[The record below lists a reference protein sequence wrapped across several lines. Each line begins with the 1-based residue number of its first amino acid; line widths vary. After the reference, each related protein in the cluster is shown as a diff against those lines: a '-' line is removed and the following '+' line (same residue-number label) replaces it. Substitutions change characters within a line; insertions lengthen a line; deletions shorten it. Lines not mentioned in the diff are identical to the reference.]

1 MRYVTREDELD
12 FSRLYNYV
20 EQLADSISGI
30 VSTPSF
36 NQFLLES
43 CQLLANSLDLIHQGY
58 FDAAFY
64 SVRQAGEVI
73 LIGTLFSNLEESE
86 RKAKYEKWVSL
97 DRFPS
102 FSELSKMLR
111 SKDIEYRDLLE
122 QMPEIDELISKLNR
136 RANKYIHK
144 QGHESFYT
152 KPYEVVPE
160 SAKNIR
166 EDFSDYFT
174 TTVKVCAIFRL
185 AVDPFP
191 ILLSDPECEFR
202 FPDCMT
208 LEFGQSFI
216 DNCLGN
222 EFVKHYIETDYY
234 RNWVNAIKST
244 FPQLKEATY
253 NVSNLH
259 YIDLSNIE
267 DILDELDKLSLYE
280 ATAVLF
286 TALFSEK
293 VSAIHITGMLDAF
306 SNSARPSGG
315 LYLSDMSDYTGQ
327 LGGVNVPLANIC
339 RLASF
344 DTSIDHSTINSIIT
358 SFPIAS
364 DFVCVETDKQ
374 LDGNEVEQG
383 RKAAEELGRLWRQ
396 IKVGQCAMSDLK
408 ETSLFKRIKQ
418 SVQVER
424 NRAYAGKNKTDREH
438 APSDPPI
445 EFLGERV

>member
-1 MRYVTREDELD
+1 MDIMNFNDENVNGQLFSWRYHPQRYITKENALDYYRLYSYVDEL
-12 FSRLYNYV
+12 
-20 EQLADSISGI
+20 ADTISGM
-30 VSTPSF
+30 VETPSF

-64 SVRQAGEVI
+64 SVRQAGEII
-73 LIGTLFSNLEESE
+73 LVGTLFSNLEESE

-97 DRFPS
+97 DRFPT

-122 QMPEIDELISKLNR
+122 QMPEIDELISKLNK

-160 SAKNIR
+160 SAKHIR
-166 EDFSDYFT
+166 EDFTDYFT
-174 TTVKVCAIFRL
+174 PTVKVCAIFRL

-191 ILLSDPECEFR
+191 ILLSDPECEYR

-208 LEFGQSFI
+208 IEFSQSFI
-216 DNCLGN
+216 NNCLGN

-267 DILDELDKLSLYE
+267 DILDELDKLTLYE

-293 VSAIHITGMLDAF
+293 VIAIHITGMLDAF

-315 LYLSDMSDYTGQ
+315 LYLSDMSDCAGQ
-327 LGGVNVPLANIC
+327 LGGVNVPLAEIC
-339 RLASF
+339 HLASL
-344 DTSIDHSTINSIIT
+344 DTSHEYSPVSSFIT
-358 SFPIAS
+358 SFSIAS
-364 DFVCVETDKQ
+364 DFVCVETDKL
-374 LDGNEVEQG
+374 LDDNEVELG
-383 RKAAEELGRLWRQ
+383 RKAAEELDWLWSR
-396 IKVGQCAMSDLK
+396 IKTGQCAMFELK
-408 ETSLFKRIKQ
+408 ETSLFKWIKQ
-418 SVQVER
+418 NV
-424 NRAYAGKNKTDREH
+424 
-438 APSDPPI
+438 
-445 EFLGERV
+445 

>member
-1 MRYVTREDELD
+1 MRYMAREDELAY
-12 FSRLYNYV
+12 SRLYDYV
-20 EQLADSISGI
+20 EQLADSVSGL

-43 CQLLANSLDLIHQGY
+43 CQLLANTLDLIHQGY

-86 RKAKYEKWVSL
+86 RKAKNEKWVSL

-122 QMPEIDELISKLNR
+122 QMPEIDKLISKLNK

-152 KPYEVVPE
+152 KPYEEVPE
-160 SAKNIR
+160 STKHIR
-166 EDFSDYFT
+166 EDFTDYFT
-174 TTVKVCAIFRL
+174 TAVKVCAIFRL

-208 LEFGQSFI
+208 IEFGQYFI
-216 DNCLGN
+216 DNCLGSD
-222 EFVKHYIETDYY
+222 FVEHYIKTDFY

-267 DILDELDKLSLYE
+267 DILDELDKLTLYE

-293 VSAIHITGMLDAF
+293 VIAIHTTGMLDAF

-315 LYLSDMSDYTGQ
+315 LYLSDMSDYASQ
-327 LGGVNVPLANIC
+327 LGGVNVPLAEIC
-339 RLASF
+339 HLASLDISHEF
-344 DTSIDHSTINSIIT
+344 SPVSSFIT
-358 SFPIAS
+358 SFSIAS
-364 DFVCVETDKQ
+364 DFVCVETAKL
-374 LDGNEVEQG
+374 LDDNEVELG
-383 RKAAEELGRLWRQ
+383 RKAADELDWLWSR
-396 IKVGQCAMSDLK
+396 IKTGQCAMFELK
-408 ETSLFKRIKQ
+408 ETSLFKWIKQ
-418 SVQVER
+418 NV
-424 NRAYAGKNKTDREH
+424 
-438 APSDPPI
+438 
-445 EFLGERV
+445 

>member
-1 MRYVTREDELD
+1 MNFKDEDVSGRLFNWRHHPLRYVAREDELD

-20 EQLADSISGI
+20 EQLADSITGI
-30 VSTPSF
+30 VSTPPF
-36 NQFLLES
+36 NLFLLES

-73 LIGTLFSNLEESE
+73 LIGTLFSNMEESE
-86 RKAKYEKWVSL
+86 RVAEYEKWASL

-102 FSELSKMLR
+102 FSKLSKMLY
-111 SKDIEYRDLLE
+111 SKDIEYRELLE
-122 QMPEIDELISKLNR
+122 QMPEIDELISKLNKK
-136 RANKYIHK
+136 ANKYIHK

-152 KPYEVVPE
+152 KPYEIASE
-160 SAKNIR
+160 SSKLIR
-166 EDFSDYFT
+166 EDFTEYFKA
-174 TTVKVCAIFRL
+174 TVKVCAIFRL

-191 ILLSDPECEFR
+191 ILLSDTECDYR

-216 DNCLGN
+216 ENCLGSD
-222 EFVKHYIETDYY
+222 FVEHYIKTDYY

-244 FPQLKEATY
+244 FPKLKEATY
-253 NVSNLH
+253 YVSNLH

-267 DILDELDKLSLYE
+267 DILDELDKLTLYE

-286 TALFSEK
+286 TELFSGK

-315 LYLSDMSDYTGQ
+315 LYLSDMSDFAGQ
-327 LGGVNVPLANIC
+327 LGGVNVPLADIC
-339 RLASF
+339 RLANI
-344 DTSIDHSTINSIIT
+344 DTSVDHSPINSFIT

-364 DFVCVETDKQ
+364 EFVCVETDK
-374 LDGNEVEQG
+374 LLASNEVEQG
-383 RKAAEELGRLWRQ
+383 RKAAKELGQLWRQ
-396 IKVGQCAMSDLK
+396 VKTGQCAMSELK
-408 ETSLFKRIKQ
+408 ESELFKWIIQ
-418 SVQVER
+418 NV
-424 NRAYAGKNKTDREH
+424 
-438 APSDPPI
+438 
-445 EFLGERV
+445 

>member
-1 MRYVTREDELD
+1 MAREDDLN
-12 FSRLYNYV
+12 FSHLYNYV
-20 EQLADSISGI
+20 EQLENSISGI
-30 VSTPSF
+30 VSTPPF

-64 SVRQAGEVI
+64 SVRQAGEII
-73 LIGTLFSNLEESE
+73 LVGTLFSNLEESE
-86 RKAKYEKWVSL
+86 RKAKYEKWVLL

-122 QMPEIDELISKLNR
+122 QMPEIDELISKLNK

-160 SAKNIR
+160 SAKHIR
-166 EDFSDYFT
+166 EDFTDYFT

-208 LEFGQSFI
+208 LEFGQYFI
-216 DNCLGN
+216 DNCLGSD
-222 EFVKHYIETDYY
+222 FVEHYIKTDFY

-253 NVSNLH
+253 YVSNLH
-259 YIDLSNIE
+259 YIDLSNIK
-267 DILDELDKLSLYE
+267 DILDELDKLTLYE

-293 VSAIHITGMLDAF
+293 VIAIHITGMLDAF
-306 SNSARPSGG
+306 SNSARPSSG
-315 LYLSDMSDYTGQ
+315 LYLSDMSAYAEQ
-327 LGGVNVPLANIC
+327 LGGVNVPLAEIC
-339 RLASF
+339 HLASL
-344 DTSIDHSTINSIIT
+344 DTSHEYSPVS
-358 SFPIAS
+358 SFIPLFSIAS
-364 DFVCVETDKQ
+364 DCICVESDGL
-374 LDGNEVEQG
+374 LDAKEVELG
-383 RKAAEELGRLWRQ
+383 RKAAQELGRLWSR
-396 IKVGQCAMSDLK
+396 IKTGQCAMFELK
-408 ETSLFKRIKQ
+408 ETALFKWIKQ
-418 SVQVER
+418 NV
-424 NRAYAGKNKTDREH
+424 
-438 APSDPPI
+438 
-445 EFLGERV
+445 

>member
-1 MRYVTREDELD
+1 MAREDDLN
-12 FSRLYNYV
+12 FSHLYNYV
-20 EQLADSISGI
+20 EQLENSISGI
-30 VSTPSF
+30 VSTPPF

-64 SVRQAGEVI
+64 SVRQAGEII
-73 LIGTLFSNLEESE
+73 LVGTLFSNLEESE
-86 RKAKYEKWVSL
+86 RKAKYEKWVLL

-122 QMPEIDELISKLNR
+122 QMPEIDELISKLNK
-136 RANKYIHK
+136 RANKYIQK

-160 SAKNIR
+160 SAKHIR
-166 EDFSDYFT
+166 EDFTDYFT

-208 LEFGQSFI
+208 LEFGQYFI
-216 DNCLGN
+216 DNCLGSD
-222 EFVKHYIETDYY
+222 FVEHYIKTDFY

-253 NVSNLH
+253 NVSNVH

-267 DILDELDKLSLYE
+267 DILDELDKLTLYE
-280 ATAVLF
+280 AAAVLF

-293 VSAIHITGMLDAF
+293 VIAIHITGMLDAF
-306 SNSARPSGG
+306 SNSARPSSG
-315 LYLSDMSDYTGQ
+315 LYLSDMSAYAEQ
-327 LGGVNVPLANIC
+327 LGGVNVPLAEIC
-339 RLASF
+339 HLASL
-344 DTSIDHSTINSIIT
+344 DTSHEFSPVRSFIT
-358 SFPIAS
+358 SFSFAS
-364 DFVCVETDKQ
+364 DFVCVETDKL
-374 LDGNEVEQG
+374 LDSNEVEQG
-383 RKAAEELGRLWRQ
+383 RKATEELGQLWRQ
-396 IKVGQCAMSDLK
+396 IKVGQCAMSELK
-408 ETSLFKRIKQ
+408 ETVLFKWIKL
-418 SVQVER
+418 
-424 NRAYAGKNKTDREH
+424 NA
-438 APSDPPI
+438 
-445 EFLGERV
+445 

>member
-1 MRYVTREDELD
+1 MAREDDLN
-12 FSRLYNYV
+12 FSHLYNYV
-20 EQLADSISGI
+20 EQLENSISGI
-30 VSTPSF
+30 VSTPPF

-64 SVRQAGEVI
+64 SVRQAGEII
-73 LIGTLFSNLEESE
+73 LVGTLFSNLEESE
-86 RKAKYEKWVSL
+86 RKAKYEKWVLL

-122 QMPEIDELISKLNR
+122 QMPEIDELISKLNK
-136 RANKYIHK
+136 RANKYIQK

-160 SAKNIR
+160 SAKHIR
-166 EDFSDYFT
+166 EDFTDYFT

-208 LEFGQSFI
+208 LEFGQYFI
-216 DNCLGN
+216 DNCLGSD
-222 EFVKHYIETDYY
+222 FVEHYIKTDFY

-253 NVSNLH
+253 NVSNVH

-267 DILDELDKLSLYE
+267 DILDELDKLTLYE
-280 ATAVLF
+280 AAAVLF

-293 VSAIHITGMLDAF
+293 VIAIHITGMLDAF
-306 SNSARPSGG
+306 SNSARPSSG
-315 LYLSDMSDYTGQ
+315 LYLSDMSAYAEQ
-327 LGGVNVPLANIC
+327 LGGVNVPLAEIC
-339 RLASF
+339 HLASL
-344 DTSIDHSTINSIIT
+344 DTSHELSPVSSFIT
-358 SFPIAS
+358 SFSFAS
-364 DFVCVETDKQ
+364 DFICVETDTIF
-374 LDGNEVEQG
+374 DDDEVELG
-383 RKAAEELGRLWRQ
+383 RKAAEELDWLWSR
-396 IKVGQCAMSDLK
+396 IKTGQCAIVS
-408 ETSLFKRIKQ
+408 
-418 SVQVER
+418 
-424 NRAYAGKNKTDREH
+424 AGR
-438 APSDPPI
+438 
-445 EFLGERV
+445 F

>member
-1 MRYVTREDELD
+1 MNFKDENVNSQMFNWRDHPLLYIVKEIDLD
-12 FSRLYNYV
+12 YSRLYSYV

-30 VSTPSF
+30 VSTPPF

-73 LIGTLFSNLEESE
+73 LIGTLFSNLEDSE
-86 RKAKYEKWVSL
+86 RKAKYAKWISQ

-122 QMPEIDELISKLNR
+122 QMPEIDELISKLNK

-152 KPYEVVPE
+152 KPYEMASE
-160 SAKNIR
+160 SAKHIR
-166 EDFSDYFT
+166 EDFDEYFRA
-174 TTVKVCAIFRL
+174 TVKVCAIFRL

-191 ILLSDPECEFR
+191 ILLSEPECEYR

-208 LEFGQSFI
+208 LEFSQSFI
-216 DNCLGN
+216 KNCLGN
-222 EFVKHYIETDYY
+222 DFVVHYIKTDYY

-253 NVSNLH
+253 DVSNLH
-259 YIDLSNIE
+259 YIDLANIE
-267 DILDELDKLSLYE
+267 DILDELDKLTLNE

-286 TALFSEK
+286 TALFPEK
-293 VSAIHITGMLDAF
+293 VIAIHMTGMLDAF
-306 SNSARPSGG
+306 SNSAKPSSG
-315 LYLSDMSDYTGQ
+315 LYLSNMSDYAGQ
-327 LGGVNVPLANIC
+327 LGGINVPLADIC

-344 DTSIDHSTINSIIT
+344 DTSHEPPIDSFIT
-358 SFPIAS
+358 SFPIAP
-364 DFVCVETDKQ
+364 DCICVETDGL
-374 LDGNEVEQG
+374 LDDTEVELG
-383 RKAAEELGRLWRQ
+383 RKAAEELGQLWRR
-396 IKVGQCAMSDLK
+396 ITVGQCATSELK
-408 ETSLFKRIKQ
+408 ETTLFERIKQ
-418 SVQVER
+418 NV
-424 NRAYAGKNKTDREH
+424 
-438 APSDPPI
+438 
-445 EFLGERV
+445 

>member
-1 MRYVTREDELD
+1 MNFKDEYINSQMASWRHHPLRYVAREDD
-12 FSRLYNYV
+12 FAYSRLYGYV
-20 EQLADSISGI
+20 DQLVDSISGL

-102 FSELSKMLR
+102 FSELSKLLR

-122 QMPEIDELISKLNR
+122 QMPEIDELIDKLNK
-136 RANKYIHK
+136 RANKYTHK

-160 SAKNIR
+160 SAKHIR
-166 EDFSDYFT
+166 EDFTDYFK

-191 ILLSDPECEFR
+191 ILLSDPECEYR
-202 FPDCMT
+202 FSDCMT
-208 LEFGQSFI
+208 LEFGQNFI

-259 YIDLSNIE
+259 YIDLSNIK
-267 DILDELDKLSLYE
+267 DILDELDKLTLYE

-293 VSAIHITGMLDAF
+293 IIAIHITGTLDAF
-306 SNSARPSGG
+306 SNSARPSSG
-315 LYLSDMSDYTGQ
+315 LYLSDMSAYAEQ
-327 LGGVNVPLANIC
+327 LGGVNVPLAEIC
-339 RLASF
+339 CLASL
-344 DTSIDHSTINSIIT
+344 DTSHEFTPVSSFIT
-358 SFPIAS
+358 SFSTAS
-364 DFVCVETDKQ
+364 DSICVETDKL
-374 LDGNEVEQG
+374 LDDNEVELG
-383 RKAAEELGRLWRQ
+383 RNAAEELLQLWKQ
-396 IKVGQCAMSDLK
+396 IKTGQCSMSELEK
-408 ETSLFKRIKQ
+408 TELFKWIKQ
-418 SVQVER
+418 NV
-424 NRAYAGKNKTDREH
+424 
-438 APSDPPI
+438 
-445 EFLGERV
+445 

>member
-1 MRYVTREDELD
+1 MAREDDLN
-12 FSRLYNYV
+12 FSHLYNYV
-20 EQLADSISGI
+20 EQLDNSISGI
-30 VSTPSF
+30 VSTPPF

-64 SVRQAGEVI
+64 SVRQAGEII
-73 LIGTLFSNLEESE
+73 LVGTLFSNLEESE
-86 RKAKYEKWVSL
+86 RKAKYEKWVLL

-122 QMPEIDELISKLNR
+122 QMPEIDELISKLNK
-136 RANKYIHK
+136 RANKYIQK

-160 SAKNIR
+160 SAKHIR
-166 EDFSDYFT
+166 EDFTDYFT

-208 LEFGQSFI
+208 LEFGQYFI
-216 DNCLGN
+216 DNCLGSD
-222 EFVKHYIETDYY
+222 FVEHYIKTDFY

-253 NVSNLH
+253 NVSNVH

-267 DILDELDKLSLYE
+267 DILDELDKLTLYE
-280 ATAVLF
+280 AAAVLF

-293 VSAIHITGMLDAF
+293 VIAIHITGMLDAF
-306 SNSARPSGG
+306 SNSARPSSG
-315 LYLSDMSDYTGQ
+315 LYLSDMSAYAEQ
-327 LGGVNVPLANIC
+327 LGGVNVPLAEIC
-339 RLASF
+339 HLASL
-344 DTSIDHSTINSIIT
+344 DTSHELSPVSSFIT
-358 SFPIAS
+358 SFSFAS
-364 DFVCVETDKQ
+364 DFICVETDTIF
-374 LDGNEVEQG
+374 DDDEVELG
-383 RKAAEELGRLWRQ
+383 RKAAEELDWLWSR
-396 IKVGQCAMSDLK
+396 IKTGQCAMFELK
-408 ETSLFKRIKQ
+408 ETKLFKRIKQ
-418 SVQVER
+418 NV
-424 NRAYAGKNKTDREH
+424 
-438 APSDPPI
+438 
-445 EFLGERV
+445 

>member
-1 MRYVTREDELD
+1 MNFKDEYINSQVFSRRHHPLRYVAREDELAY
-12 FSRLYNYV
+12 SRLYDYV
-20 EQLADSISGI
+20 EQLVDSVSGL

-111 SKDIEYRDLLE
+111 SKDIEYRDLLK
-122 QMPEIDELISKLNR
+122 QMPEIDELISKLNK

-160 SAKNIR
+160 SAKHIR
-166 EDFSDYFT
+166 EDFTDYFT

-267 DILDELDKLSLYE
+267 DILDELDKLTLYE

-293 VSAIHITGMLDAF
+293 VNAIHITGMLDAF

-315 LYLSDMSDYTGQ
+315 LYLSDMSAYAEQ
-327 LGGVNVPLANIC
+327 LGGVNVPLAEIC

-344 DTSIDHSTINSIIT
+344 DTSHEFSPVSSFIT

-364 DFVCVETDKQ
+364 DYVCVETDKL
-374 LDGNEVEQG
+374 LDSNEVELG
-383 RKAAEELGRLWRQ
+383 RKAAEELDRLWSR
-396 IKVGQCAMSDLK
+396 IKTGQCAMFELK
-408 ETSLFKRIKQ
+408 ETSLFKWI
-418 SVQVER
+418 
-424 NRAYAGKNKTDREH
+424 
-438 APSDPPI
+438 
-445 EFLGERV
+445 

>member
-1 MRYVTREDELD
+1 MAREDDLN
-12 FSRLYNYV
+12 FSHLYNYV
-20 EQLADSISGI
+20 EQLENSISGI
-30 VSTPSF
+30 VSTPPF

-58 FDAAFY
+58 FDVAFY

-73 LIGTLFSNLEESE
+73 LVGTLFSNLEESE

-122 QMPEIDELISKLNR
+122 QMPEIDELISKLNK

-160 SAKNIR
+160 SAKHIR
-166 EDFSDYFT
+166 EDFTDYFT

-208 LEFGQSFI
+208 LEFGQNFI

-259 YIDLSNIE
+259 YIDLSHIE
-267 DILDELDKLSLYE
+267 DILDELDKLTLYE

-293 VSAIHITGMLDAF
+293 GSAIYITGMLDAF

-315 LYLSDMSDYTGQ
+315 LHLSDMSDYAGQ
-327 LGGVNVPLANIC
+327 LGGVNVPLADIC

-344 DTSIDHSTINSIIT
+344 DTSHEFSPVSSFIT

-364 DFVCVETDKQ
+364 DYVCVETDKL
-374 LDGNEVEQG
+374 LDSNEVEQG
-383 RKAAEELGRLWRQ
+383 RKAAEELGQLWRQ
-396 IKVGQCAMSDLK
+396 IKVGQCAMSEMK
-408 ETSLFKRIKQ
+408 ETVLFKWIKLN
-418 SVQVER
+418 V
-424 NRAYAGKNKTDREH
+424 
-438 APSDPPI
+438 
-445 EFLGERV
+445 

>member
-1 MRYVTREDELD
+1 
-12 FSRLYNYV
+12 
-20 EQLADSISGI
+20 
-30 VSTPSF
+30 
-36 NQFLLES
+36 
-43 CQLLANSLDLIHQGY
+43 
-58 FDAAFY
+58 
-64 SVRQAGEVI
+64 
-73 LIGTLFSNLEESE
+73 
-86 RKAKYEKWVSL
+86 
-97 DRFPS
+97 
-102 FSELSKMLR
+102 
-111 SKDIEYRDLLE
+111 
-122 QMPEIDELISKLNR
+122 MPEIDELISKLNK

-152 KPYEVVPE
+152 KPHEVVPE
-160 SAKNIR
+160 SAKHIR
-166 EDFSDYFT
+166 EDFTDYFT

-267 DILDELDKLSLYE
+267 DILDELDKLTLYE

-293 VSAIHITGMLDAF
+293 VIAIHITGMLDAF
-306 SNSARPSGG
+306 SNSARPSSG
-315 LYLSDMSDYTGQ
+315 LYLSDMSDYAEQ
-327 LGGVNVPLANIC
+327 LGGVNVPLAEIC
-339 RLASF
+339 HLASL
-344 DTSIDHSTINSIIT
+344 DTSHEYSHVSSFIT
-358 SFPIAS
+358 SFSIAS
-364 DFVCVETDKQ
+364 DFVCVETDKL
-374 LDGNEVEQG
+374 LDDNEVELG
-383 RKAAEELGRLWRQ
+383 RKAAEELDQLWKQ
-396 IKVGQCAMSDLK
+396 IKTGQCGMSELE
-408 ETSLFKRIKQ
+408 ETEMFKWIKQ
-418 SVQVER
+418 NV
-424 NRAYAGKNKTDREH
+424 
-438 APSDPPI
+438 
-445 EFLGERV
+445 

>member
-1 MRYVTREDELD
+1 MNFKDEYINSQMFSWRHHPLRYVAREDELD
-12 FSRLYNYV
+12 YSLLYGYV
-20 EQLADSISGI
+20 DQLADSLSGL

-86 RKAKYEKWVSL
+86 RKAKYGKWVSL

-122 QMPEIDELISKLNR
+122 QMPEIDELISKLNK

-152 KPYEVVPE
+152 KPYEVVSE
-160 SAKNIR
+160 SARHIR
-166 EDFSDYFT
+166 EDFTDYFK

-191 ILLSDPECEFR
+191 ILMNDPECEFR
-202 FPDCMT
+202 FPDYMT

-222 EFVKHYIETDYY
+222 DFVERYIKTDYY

-259 YIDLSNIE
+259 YIDLLNIK
-267 DILDELDKLSLYE
+267 DILDELDKLTLYE
-280 ATAVLF
+280 ATTVLF

-293 VSAIHITGMLDAF
+293 VIAIHITGTLDAF
-306 SNSARPSGG
+306 SNSARPSSG
-315 LYLSDMSDYTGQ
+315 LYLSDMSDYAEQ
-327 LGGVNVPLANIC
+327 LGGVNVPFSEIC
-339 RLASF
+339 RLASL
-344 DTSIDHSTINSIIT
+344 DTSHELSPVSSFIT
-358 SFPIAS
+358 SFSIAS
-364 DFVCVETDKQ
+364 DFVCVETDKL
-374 LDGNEVEQG
+374 LDDNEVELG
-383 RKAAEELGRLWRQ
+383 RKAAEGLVQLWKQ
-396 IKVGQCAMSDLK
+396 IKTGQCSMSKLK
-408 ETSLFKRIKQ
+408 KTELFKKWIKQ
-418 SVQVER
+418 NV
-424 NRAYAGKNKTDREH
+424 
-438 APSDPPI
+438 
-445 EFLGERV
+445 

>member
-1 MRYVTREDELD
+1 MAREDDLN
-12 FSRLYNYV
+12 FSHLYNYV
-20 EQLADSISGI
+20 EQLENSISGI
-30 VSTPSF
+30 VSTPPF

-64 SVRQAGEVI
+64 SVRQAGEII
-73 LIGTLFSNLEESE
+73 LVGTLFSNLEESE
-86 RKAKYEKWVSL
+86 RKAKYEKWVLL

-122 QMPEIDELISKLNR
+122 QMPEIDELISKLNK
-136 RANKYIHK
+136 RANKYIQK

-160 SAKNIR
+160 SAKHIR
-166 EDFSDYFT
+166 EDFTDYFT

-208 LEFGQSFI
+208 LEFGQYFI
-216 DNCLGN
+216 DNCLGSV
-222 EFVKHYIETDYY
+222 FVEHYIKTDFY

-253 NVSNLH
+253 NVSNVH

-267 DILDELDKLSLYE
+267 DILDELDKLTLYE
-280 ATAVLF
+280 AAAVLF

-293 VSAIHITGMLDAF
+293 VIAIHITGMLDAF
-306 SNSARPSGG
+306 SNSARPSSG
-315 LYLSDMSDYTGQ
+315 LYLSDMSAYAEQ
-327 LGGVNVPLANIC
+327 LGGVNVPLAEIC
-339 RLASF
+339 HLASL
-344 DTSIDHSTINSIIT
+344 DTSHEFSPVRSFIT
-358 SFPIAS
+358 SFSFAS
-364 DFVCVETDKQ
+364 DFVCVETDKL
-374 LDGNEVEQG
+374 LDSNEVEQG
-383 RKAAEELGRLWRQ
+383 RKATEELGQLWRQ
-396 IKVGQCAMSDLK
+396 IKVGQCAMSELK
-408 ETSLFKRIKQ
+408 ETVLFKWIKL
-418 SVQVER
+418 
-424 NRAYAGKNKTDREH
+424 NA
-438 APSDPPI
+438 
-445 EFLGERV
+445 

>member
-1 MRYVTREDELD
+1 MNFKDEYINNQMLSWRHHPLRYVAREDELTY
-12 FSRLYNYV
+12 SRLYGYV
-20 EQLADSISGI
+20 DQLADSVSGL

-43 CQLLANSLDLIHQGY
+43 CQLLANSLVLIHQGY

-122 QMPEIDELISKLNR
+122 QMPEIDELISKLNK

-160 SAKNIR
+160 NAKHIR
-166 EDFSDYFT
+166 EDFTDFFT

-191 ILLSDPECEFR
+191 ILLSDSECEFR

-222 EFVKHYIETDYY
+222 EFVKNYIETDYY

-267 DILDELDKLSLYE
+267 DILDELDKLTLYE

-293 VSAIHITGMLDAF
+293 VIAIHITGMLDAF
-306 SNSARPSGG
+306 NNSARPSSG
-315 LYLSDMSDYTGQ
+315 LYLSGMSDYAEQ
-327 LGGVNVPLANIC
+327 LGGVNVPLADIC
-339 RLASF
+339 HLASL
-344 DTSIDHSTINSIIT
+344 DTSHEFSPVSSFIT
-358 SFPIAS
+358 SFSIAS
-364 DFVCVETDKQ
+364 DFVCVETDKL
-374 LDGNEVEQG
+374 LDDDEVELG
-383 RKAAEELGRLWRQ
+383 RKAAEELDWLWGR
-396 IKVGQCAMSDLK
+396 IKTGQCAMFELK
-408 ETSLFKRIKQ
+408 ETALFKWIKQ
-418 SVQVER
+418 NV
-424 NRAYAGKNKTDREH
+424 
-438 APSDPPI
+438 
-445 EFLGERV
+445 

>member
-1 MRYVTREDELD
+1 MNFKDEYINSQMFSWRHHPLRYVAREDELAY
-12 FSRLYNYV
+12 SLLYGYV
-20 EQLADSISGI
+20 DQLTDSVNGL

-122 QMPEIDELISKLNR
+122 QMPEIDELISKLNK
-136 RANKYIHK
+136 RANKYVHK
-144 QGHESFYT
+144 QGHDSFYT
-152 KPYEVVPE
+152 KPYEVVSE
-160 SAKNIR
+160 SARHVR
-166 EDFSDYFT
+166 EDFTDYFK
-174 TTVKVCAIFRL
+174 TTVKVCSIFRL

-191 ILLSDPECEFR
+191 ILLNDPECEFR
-202 FPDCMT
+202 FPDCIT

-222 EFVKHYIETDYY
+222 DFVERYIKTDYY

-259 YIDLSNIE
+259 YIDLSNIK
-267 DILDELDKLSLYE
+267 DILDELDRLTLYE

-286 TALFSEK
+286 TALFSVK
-293 VSAIHITGMLDAF
+293 VIAIHITGTLDAF
-306 SNSARPSGG
+306 SNSARPSSG
-315 LYLSDMSDYTGQ
+315 LYLSDMSAYAEQ
-327 LGGVNVPLANIC
+327 LGGINVPLAEIC
-339 RLASF
+339 RLASL
-344 DTSIDHSTINSIIT
+344 DTSHELSPVSSFIT
-358 SFPIAS
+358 SLSIAS
-364 DFVCVETDKQ
+364 DFVCVETDNL
-374 LDGNEVEQG
+374 LDDTEVELG
-383 RKAAEELGRLWRQ
+383 RKAAEELAQLWKQ
-396 IKVGQCAMSDLK
+396 IKTGQCSMSELK
-408 ETSLFKRIKQ
+408 NTELFKKWIKQ
-418 SVQVER
+418 NV
-424 NRAYAGKNKTDREH
+424 
-438 APSDPPI
+438 
-445 EFLGERV
+445 

>member
-1 MRYVTREDELD
+1 MAREDDLN
-12 FSRLYNYV
+12 FRHFYNYV

-30 VSTPSF
+30 VSTPPF

-43 CQLLANSLDLIHQGY
+43 CQLLAKSLDLIHQGY

-122 QMPEIDELISKLNR
+122 QMPEIDELISKLNK

-152 KPYEVVPE
+152 KPYEVVPN
-160 SAKNIR
+160 SAKHIR
-166 EDFSDYFT
+166 EDFADYFT

-185 AVDPFP
+185 AVGPFP
-191 ILLSDPECEFR
+191 ILPSDPECEFR

-222 EFVKHYIETDYY
+222 DFVERYIKTDYY
-234 RNWVNAIKST
+234 RNWVNTIKST

-253 NVSNLH
+253 NVSILH

-267 DILDELDKLSLYE
+267 DILDELDKLTLYE
-280 ATAVLF
+280 ATAVLS

-293 VSAIHITGMLDAF
+293 VIAIHITGVLDVF
-306 SNSARPSGG
+306 SNSARPSSG
-315 LYLSDMSDYTGQ
+315 LYLSDMTAYAEQ
-327 LGGVNVPLANIC
+327 LGGVNVPLAEIC
-339 RLASF
+339 RLASL
-344 DTSIDHSTINSIIT
+344 DTPQEFSSVSSFIT
-358 SFPIAS
+358 SFSIAS
-364 DFVCVETDKQ
+364 DFVCVETDKL
-374 LDGNEVEQG
+374 LDDNEVELG
-383 RKAAEELGRLWRQ
+383 RKAAEELDWLWSR
-396 IKVGQCAMSDLK
+396 IKVGQCSMSELK
-408 ETSLFKRIKQ
+408 ETVLFNRIKQ
-418 SVQVER
+418 R
-424 NRAYAGKNKTDREH
+424 
-438 APSDPPI
+438 
-445 EFLGERV
+445 L

>member
-1 MRYVTREDELD
+1 MNFKDEYINSQMFSWRHHPLRYVAREDELAY
-12 FSRLYNYV
+12 SRLYGCV
-20 EQLADSISGI
+20 GQLAESVSGL

-64 SVRQAGEVI
+64 SVRQAGEII
-73 LIGTLFSNLEESE
+73 LVGTLFSNLEESE

-122 QMPEIDELISKLNR
+122 QMPEIDELISKLNK

-160 SAKNIR
+160 SAKHIR
-166 EDFSDYFT
+166 EDFTDYFT

-191 ILLSDPECEFR
+191 ILLSDPECEYR

-208 LEFGQSFI
+208 IEFGQYFI
-216 DNCLGN
+216 DNCLGSD
-222 EFVKHYIETDYY
+222 FVEHYIKTDFY

-253 NVSNLH
+253 YVSNLH
-259 YIDLSNIE
+259 YIDLSNIK
-267 DILDELDKLSLYE
+267 DILDELDKLTIYE

-293 VSAIHITGMLDAF
+293 VIAIHITGMLDAF
-306 SNSARPSGG
+306 NNSARPLSG
-315 LYLSDMSDYTGQ
+315 LYLSDMSDYAEQ
-327 LGGVNVPLANIC
+327 LGGVNVPHAEIC

-344 DTSIDHSTINSIIT
+344 DTSHEFSPVSSFIT

-364 DFVCVETDKQ
+364 DYVCVETDKH
-374 LDGNEVEQG
+374 LDDNEVELGQN
-383 RKAAEELGRLWRQ
+383 AAEELDWLWSR
-396 IKVGQCAMSDLK
+396 IKTGQCAMFELK
-408 ETSLFKRIKQ
+408 ETELFKRIKQ
-418 SVQVER
+418 SLQAEC
-424 NRAYAGKNKTDREH
+424 H
-438 APSDPPI
+438 
-445 EFLGERV
+445 RV

>member
-1 MRYVTREDELD
+1 MRYMAREDDLN
-12 FSRLYNYV
+12 FSHLYNYV

-30 VSTPSF
+30 VSTPPF

-64 SVRQAGEVI
+64 SVRQAGEII
-73 LIGTLFSNLEESE
+73 LVGTLFSNIEESE

-122 QMPEIDELISKLNR
+122 QLPEIDELISKLNK

-160 SAKNIR
+160 SAEHIR
-166 EDFSDYFT
+166 EDFTDYFT

-202 FPDCMT
+202 FPNCMT

-234 RNWVNAIKST
+234 RNCVDAIKST
-244 FPQLKEATY
+244 FPKLKEATY

-259 YIDLSNIE
+259 YIDLTNIE
-267 DILDELDKLSLYE
+267 DILDELDKLTLYE
-280 ATAVLF
+280 TTAVLF

-293 VSAIHITGMLDAF
+293 AIVIHITGMLDAF
-306 SNSARPSGG
+306 SNSARPSSG
-315 LYLSDMSDYTGQ
+315 LYLSDMSVYAEQ
-327 LGGVNVPLANIC
+327 LGGVNVPLAEIC
-339 RLASF
+339 RLASL
-344 DTSIDHSTINSIIT
+344 DTSHEFSPVSSFIT

-364 DFVCVETDKQ
+364 DYVCVETDKL
-374 LDGNEVEQG
+374 LDSNEVEQG
-383 RKAAEELGRLWRQ
+383 RKAAEELGQLCRQ
-396 IKVGQCAMSDLK
+396 IKVGQCAMSELK
-408 ETSLFKRIKQ
+408 ETVLFKWIKL
-418 SVQVER
+418 
-424 NRAYAGKNKTDREH
+424 NA
-438 APSDPPI
+438 
-445 EFLGERV
+445 